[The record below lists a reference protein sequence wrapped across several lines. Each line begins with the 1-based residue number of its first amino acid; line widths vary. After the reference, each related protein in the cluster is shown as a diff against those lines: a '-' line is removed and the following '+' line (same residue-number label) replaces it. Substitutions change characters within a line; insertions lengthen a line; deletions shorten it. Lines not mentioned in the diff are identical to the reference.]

1 MGKEERLI
9 SKHILAHF
17 PLSCGY
23 QSKLAFK
30 FAYKFGVKV
39 VFLEVF
45 RKLSSKVFDVKAQL
59 GPHAFYGMGLTFLN
73 APLSPNHLEPYSLT
87 SFHPH

>member
-1 MGKEERLI
+1 M
-9 SKHILAHF
+9 
-17 PLSCGY
+17 C
-23 QSKLAFK
+23 
-30 FAYKFGVKV
+30 
-39 VFLEVF
+39 FLEVF